1 MKTTVSILV
10 VAMIA
15 LFTSCSSAHSQT
27 SQTKLSVA
35 QFSEKIKS
43 LPEAPVIDVR
53 TPGEFAQGHLL
64 NALNYDWNGGN
75 FEQQI
80 SHLDKNKPVFV
91 YCQSGRRSASA
102 AAKMREL
109 GFKEVYELDGG
120 IIAWR
125 NANLPET
132 R

>member
-1 MKTTVSILV
+1 MKNSIPV
-10 VAMIA
+10 IMIVIAA
-15 LFTSCSSAHSQT
+15 LFTSCAQAQT
-27 SQTKLSVA
+27 QDSQTKLSA
-35 QFSEKIKS
+35 SRFSEKIKS
-43 LPEAPVIDVR
+43 LPDAPIIDVR

-102 AAKMREL
+102 AAKMRES

-120 IIAWR
+120 ILAWR
-125 NANLPET
+125 SANLPET
-132 R
+132 K